1 MNSSEMRYFQQ
12 TQMGRSVWW
21 SWIFAAWVAII
32 LWILGQ
38 SFLIG
43 MMIGVASVLSPDIA
57 NAFLAIQQSSLTEAD
72 RETYTTLSSLSSLLA
87 LIGILG
93 VFATVFL
100 SNKNIIAQEKSSAFG
115 GRPLEEPHSSLFK
128 AVLFGTLAAVII
140 STWLFMRANN
150 LVDASAYT
158 EVMTQALGLNP
169 VTFALF
175 LLTFPLGCLGLYF
188 MQRVIHRRS
197 ITSLYTAAE
206 RIKWGRILEGFILT
220 WVVLGSFVI
229 IGHLIGLVDVR
240 YVFNSQK
247 FWGFAIVSLLLIPLQ
262 AGAEEVFFRG
272 YVNQGLTHIMRN
284 KWIAFGLSSL
294 AFMALHLSNP
304 EALAGASTGTLPI
317 VMSSYLFFGLAMCV
331 LVWLDDG
338 LETAIGVHAG
348 NNCFAAI
355 FVNYE
360 GSVLPTP
367 SVFLAN
373 SEPVK
378 DSLTTIL
385 VLAVIITVFWWRRG
399 GPDRSSGTPSIA
411 DA

>member
-12 TQMGRSVWW
+12 TQKGRSVWW
-21 SWIFAAWVAII
+21 AWIFATWVAII
-32 LWILGQ
+32 LWIVGQ

-43 MMIGVASVLSPDIA
+43 VMMGVATVLSPEIA
-57 NAFLAIQQSSLTEAD
+57 TAFSAIQQSSLSEAD
-72 RETYTTLSSLSSLLA
+72 LESYTQLTGLSSLLG
-87 LIGILG
+87 LVGVIG
-93 VFATVFL
+93 VFVTVYL
-100 SNKNIIAQEKSSAFG
+100 SNKNRLILEKAESFG
-115 GRPLEEPHSSLFK
+115 GKSMEEPDTTIFITVLLGTIAAIVLSS
-128 AVLFGTLAAVII
+128 
-140 STWLFMRANN
+140 WLFMRANS
-150 LVDASAYT
+150 LIDASDY
-158 EVMTQALGLNP
+158 MDIMSQALGLNP

-197 ITSLYTAAE
+197 ITSLHTGAE
-206 RIKWGRILEGFILT
+206 RIKWNRIFEGFILT
-220 WVVLGSFVI
+220 WVILGAFVA
-229 IGHLIGLVDVR
+229 IGSVTGLIDIR
-240 YVFNSQK
+240 YVFNSQR

-272 YVNQGLTHIMRN
+272 YLNQGLTHLTRN
-284 KWIAFGLSSL
+284 KWIAFSLSSL
-294 AFMALHLSNP
+294 AFMAMHLSNP

-317 VMSSYLFFGLAMCV
+317 VMSGYLFFGIAMCI

-373 SEPVK
+373 SDPIK
-378 DSLTTIL
+378 DSLSTIL
-385 VLAVIITVFWWRRG
+385 VLAAIIAVFWWRRG
-399 GPDRSSGTPSIA
+399 GPDRSGGTPSTA
-411 DA
+411 GA